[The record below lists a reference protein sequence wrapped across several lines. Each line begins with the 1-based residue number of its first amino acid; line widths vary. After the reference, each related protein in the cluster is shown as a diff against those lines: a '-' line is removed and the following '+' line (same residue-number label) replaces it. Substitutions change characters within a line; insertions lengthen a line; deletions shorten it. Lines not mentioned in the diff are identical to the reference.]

1 MYSSSARWSLR
12 YDCVWFAATRIS
24 GCCVAAQPVHGEL
37 EYIKMRY
44 RSPARSSF
52 RDVLNTST
60 STNSPSK
67 QRPPLALQQ
76 PHSRREN
83 QAYDTMNSSS
93 TPTTTV
99 TPVTV
104 IEETKV
110 HFHHDFP
117 PPPSPLA
124 KDQPDTALSTAFSI
138 DGSIGTGT
146 SLTTGTSAAA
156 DVSSTHAL
164 TEQQSASPAADSS
177 YTRAHRATTSI
188 TPPAARTPS
197 QTPVLA
203 ARDVIAGSPGGDLGY
218 ESYDS
223 RRQLIVGQDVG
234 QTMI

>member
-1 MYSSSARWSLR
+1 
-12 YDCVWFAATRIS
+12 
-24 GCCVAAQPVHGEL
+24 
-37 EYIKMRY
+37 MRY

-99 TPVTV
+99 TPVVALGPTTV
-104 IEETKV
+104 IEETKA

-124 KDQPDTALSTAFSI
+124 KDQPDTALTTAFSI

-164 TEQQSASPAADSS
+164 TEQQSASPTADSS
-177 YTRAHRATTSI
+177 HNTRAHRATASI

-203 ARDVIAGSPGGDLGY
+203 ARDVMAGSPGGDLGY